1 MTYFLAFS
9 KGQFYLC
16 REFGTRQV
24 IVEIILDLKKEDF
37 LRELWVPLSGAIA
50 QQRNVETIANNV
62 ANANTPGFKKEQVV
76 FKEYLT
82 ALEKGDAQAD
92 LPEREFKPED
102 FYRSYN
108 AEDAF
113 VKVDGAYTLHEQGQ
127 LTPTGNSFDN
137 ALSGPG
143 FFEVLSP
150 NGVRYTRKGSFSINN
165 EGKLVTD
172 QGYLVLS
179 KDAPANI
186 GADGKATLSTPAASR
201 AIMVGNNKLTVSLE
215 GEVYSGGNKIADMS
229 ITEFNDVHALKKE
242 GNSLF
247 INPDQKNIKVGEL
260 KTAIHQGFVEQS
272 NVNAVSEMSSL
283 INANRNF
290 ETIQRVIKS
299 YDAMSAKAVNEI
311 AKF

>member
-1 MTYFLAFS
+1 
-9 KGQFYLC
+9 
-16 REFGTRQV
+16 
-24 IVEIILDLKKEDF
+24 

-82 ALEKGDAQAD
+82 ALEKGDGDAD
-92 LPEREFKPED
+92 LPQKEFKPED

-108 AEDAF
+108 AEDSF

-127 LTPTGNSFDN
+127 LVPSGNAFDN

-143 FFEVLSP
+143 FFEVLTP

-172 QGYLVLS
+172 QGYKVLS
-179 KDAPANI
+179 KDSAPTV
-186 GADGKATLSTPAASR
+186 GADGKFTLSAPPEAR
-201 AIMVGNNKLTVSLE
+201 AIVVGNNKFSISLE
-215 GEVYSGGNKIADMS
+215 GDIYSGNNKVGNLSLA
-229 ITEFNDVHALKKE
+229 EFNDIHALKKE

-247 INPDQKNIKVGEL
+247 INPDQKNIKIGEV
-260 KTAIHQGFVEQS
+260 KTSVHQGFVEQS
-272 NVNAVSEMSSL
+272 NVNAVTEMSSL

-290 ETIQRVIKS
+290 ETIQRVIKT
-299 YDAMSAKAVNEI
+299 YDTMSGKAVNEI
-311 AKF
+311 SKF